1 MPAGTEDY
9 AAEGDLTP
17 VRFASDGGPSEVL
30 WGARLCP
37 ARVRLKGI
45 PVLTTDFGFGD
56 EVLIDGVPDGEVPRD
71 GQNVPVFNVL
81 AVLKTAE
88 RSTLYLERA
97 RMEHGCGRAHHALDQ
112 EDIPWADWRPMSH
125 LTPYPIAISLPRD
138 ALDED
143 TAWGTL
149 SQSEAPIGRWVL
161 ADPFQTES
169 TTS

>member
-1 MPAGTEDY
+1 M
-9 AAEGDLTP
+9 
-17 VRFASDGGPSEVL
+17 L

-88 RSTLYLERA
+88 RSTLYLEKGPEWDTDAVGPIIR
-97 RMEHGCGRAHHALDQ
+97 ALDQ

-138 ALDED
+138 ALGED